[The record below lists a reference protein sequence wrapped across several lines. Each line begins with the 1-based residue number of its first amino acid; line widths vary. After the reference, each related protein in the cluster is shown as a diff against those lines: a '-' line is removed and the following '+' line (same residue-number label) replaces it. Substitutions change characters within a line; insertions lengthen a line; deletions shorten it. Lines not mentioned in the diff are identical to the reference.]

1 MYLGID
7 ISKTTIDCCLISD
20 GLFFERKFENRESGF
35 HKLQDW
41 LAENGATDKLRCC
54 CEATGKYYEALAD
67 FLAARHTISVENPR
81 KIKGYATAKLQR
93 SKTDKLDAKLIAEYC
108 RDMNPR
114 PWQKTDPAQ
123 TELKELTQYRQ
134 RLKRQ
139 KAAEQTK
146 QQTAPD
152 CLAPL
157 IQKHIQEIQN
167 LITEVDGQI
176 KQFYKDHPDYKDQ
189 RKRLQTI
196 TGIGE
201 AAADNLL
208 SVLAAHHRF
217 KTAKQLTAYLG
228 LDPKLYKSG
237 TSVNGR
243 EKISKVGSK
252 NIRTAL
258 YMPAMHAYRS
268 ETFRS
273 FVNRLQA
280 NGKRPKQ
287 IIVALMRK
295 LAVIAY
301 HLIKTGKDFEPKRY
315 TG

>member
-7 ISKTTIDCCLISD
+7 VSKQTIDCCLISD
-20 GLFFERKFENRESGF
+20 GLFFERKFENGQSGF
-35 HKLQDW
+35 KKLQDW
-41 LAENGATDKLRCC
+41 LAANGATDKLRCC

-67 FLAARHTISVENPR
+67 FLAAYHIISVENPR
-81 KIKGYATAKLQR
+81 RIKGYATAKLQR
-93 SKTDKLDAKLIAEYC
+93 SKTDRLDAKLIAEYC

-114 PWQKTDPAQ
+114 PWQKPDPAQ

-152 CLAPL
+152 CLSPL
-157 IQKHIQEIQN
+157 IQKHIREIQN
-167 LITEVDGQI
+167 LITEVGGQI
-176 KQFYKDHPDYKDQ
+176 KQFYKDHPEYKDQ

-217 KTAKQLTAYLG
+217 KNAKQLTAYLG
-228 LDPKLYKSG
+228 LDPKLHKSG

-243 EKISKVGSK
+243 ERISKVGSK

-268 ETFRS
+268 ETFRT
-273 FVNRLQA
+273 FVNRLKA

-301 HLIKTGKDFEPKRY
+301 HLIKTGKDFEPERY
-315 TG
+315 SG